1 MKLRRCI
8 KGILIRLHPST
19 GKNVK
24 IWAHRGCSM
33 QYPENTLQAFEAA
46 AKLSGLTG
54 IELDIHLSLD
64 GEIVVIHDETLDR
77 TTSAGGNVM
86 DYTAEELGR
95 LGVPTMREVFDLL
108 KPYCIRNGLL
118 INIELKN
125 NKNRY
130 EGMEKKIVDL
140 AKEYGLSDYVIY
152 SSFRPESMGMIKDIE
167 PKAQTGILKY
177 NIRDCYK
184 YAGKYN
190 ADALHPCNKGLS
202 LKKEFR
208 GKLSG
213 MTVRVWNTDEPFYG
227 QNRKYRH
234 LHLEKCAWLGATDI
248 ITNNPEEYLGRM
260 K

>member
-1 MKLRRCI
+1 
-8 KGILIRLHPST
+8 
-19 GKNVK
+19 
-24 IWAHRGCSM
+24 M

-152 SSFRPESMGMIKDIE
+152 SSFRPEYSNTIFVIATNMPASIMRMHC
-167 PKAQTGILKY
+167 
-177 NIRDCYK
+177 IR
-184 YAGKYN
+184 AI
-190 ADALHPCNKGLS
+190 
-202 LKKEFR
+202 
-208 GKLSG
+208 
-213 MTVRVWNTDEPFYG
+213 RVCPSKRNFAESY
-227 QNRKYRH
+227 
-234 LHLEKCAWLGATDI
+234 
-248 ITNNPEEYLGRM
+248 PE
-260 K
+260 